1 MDKILIVNCG
11 SSSLKFK
18 LFDKDIRNVI
28 ASGIVERIGQ
38 AKSPIKI
45 KNGKTAKNFE
55 KNIRNHESAVKF
67 LLEQLK
73 ALKIIENFNEI
84 KGVGHRVVAGG
95 EEFKQSVIVNSKILQ
110 KISLIS
116 ELAPLHNP
124 ANVVG
129 IKVCQKLL
137 PSAVH
142 VAAFDTAFHSSM
154 PAKNFMYSTPY
165 EWYSKYHVRRYG
177 AHGISHQYIAIETA
191 KQLNKSL
198 NQLNMISCHLGAGS
212 SICAI
217 KDGKSYDISMGF
229 TPLTGLQMA
238 TRSGDVDVS
247 LVSYIMKKLNVQS
260 IDEMIYIL
268 NKNSGFKGVSGISSD
283 MRDVLEAASNGN
295 YRAQLSLDLFN
306 NSIIRYLGQYFAELQ
321 RVDAITFTAGIGEN
335 SPETR
340 KEVIDQLS
348 FLGITLDSQANNVR
362 GRKVK
367 ISGKDSSTAVYVI
380 PTDEE
385 RMIAQ
390 DLKKLL

>member
-18 LFDKDIRNVI
+18 LFDEDIRNVI

-55 KNIRNHESAVKF
+55 KNIRNHENAVKF

-268 NKNSGFKGVSGISSD
+268 NKDSGFKGVSGISSD

>member
-1 MDKILIVNCG
+1 MDKILIMNCG

-18 LFDKDIRNVI
+18 LYDKDVREVI
-28 ASGIVERIGQ
+28 ASGIIERIGQ
-38 AKSPIKI
+38 TQSPIKI
-45 KNGKTAKNFE
+45 KNGMTEKKTV
-55 KNIRNHESAVKF
+55 KNIRNHESAVNLILKQLQ
-67 LLEQLK
+67 LLK
-73 ALKIIENFNEI
+73 VIKDFSEI

-95 EEFKQSVIVNSKILQ
+95 EEFKHSVIIDDKVLQ
-110 KISLIS
+110 KINLIS

-124 ANVVG
+124 ANIVG

-137 PSAVH
+137 PSAVQ
-142 VAAFDTAFHSSM
+142 VAAFDTAFHNSM

-165 EWYSKYHVRRYG
+165 EWYAKYHVRRYG

-191 KQLNKSL
+191 KQLKKPL

-217 KDGKSYDISMGF
+217 KDGRSYDISMGF

-247 LVSYIMKKLNVQS
+247 LVSYMMKKLGVQS

-268 NKNSGFKGVSGISSD
+268 NKDSGFKGISGISSD
-283 MRDVLEAASNGN
+283 MRDILEAASNGN

-362 GRKVK
+362 GQTVK

-390 DLKKLL
+390 DLKRLL